1 MNVSQTAT
9 LRGQPS
15 THTITPSRM
24 RERLMIRHRSRLT
37 VSLSLLLAGGSLFG
51 ACQARFR
58 AKDLLF
64 TLLSPDTIAGLILE
78 GSAGSAAGSTSSP

>member
-1 MNVSQTAT
+1 
-9 LRGQPS
+9 
-15 THTITPSRM
+15 
-24 RERLMIRHRSRLT
+24 MIRHRSGLA

-58 AKDLLF
+58 DAAVSGAKDLLF